1 MIDFILGM
9 IMFLLP
15 VLTVMAPLVLA
26 AAVFAIFSSNF
37 NWKQKIMFGLAGIFF
52 IGIMFIGFHHYV
64 LRNTTEMRIIFI
76 VYQVV
81 MFLVAL
87 LYCLA
92 ASCETEEEEIE
103 TEKSSLNS

>member
-1 MIDFILGM
+1 MIDFVLGM

-15 VLTVMAPLVLA
+15 LLTVMAPLVLA

-64 LRNTTEMRIIFI
+64 LRNTTDEAMRIIFI

-103 TEKSSLNS
+103 TEKS

>member
-15 VLTVMAPLVLA
+15 VLAVMAPLVLA
-26 AAVFAIFSSNF
+26 ATLFAVFSSNF

-52 IGIMFIGFHHYV
+52 IGIMFMGFHHYV
-64 LRNTTEMRIIFI
+64 LWNTTDKAVRIIFI

-81 MFLVAL
+81 MFLVTL
-87 LYCLA
+87 LYCVA
-92 ASCETEEEEIE
+92 NGETEEEEIE
-103 TEKSSLNS
+103 TEKS